1 MKDIGII
8 DTGLSNI
15 YSVINAFEML
25 GSSVGTL
32 KVKGDESNFRS
43 IILPGVGSFKNA
55 MGRLT
60 ESGLDDVIKQS
71 ILDGKPFLGI
81 CLGMQL
87 LLSSSEEFGITQ
99 GLNVVNGNVRKF
111 DFQSKD
117 IHIPHV
123 GWNEVIN
130 NNNMLLLKNIQLNSM
145 FYFVHSY
152 FVDLGDVKVITG
164 MTNYAEQ
171 KFISCF
177 EYENI
182 YATQFHPE
190 KSGKIGIEVC
200 KNFQKIIKN
209 S

>member
-15 YSVINAFEML
+15 YSVTNAFEML

-55 MGRLT
+55 MGRLS
-60 ESGLDDVIKQS
+60 ESGLDDAIKQS

-99 GLNVVNGNVRKF
+99 GLNIVNGKVKKF

-117 IHIPHV
+117 VHIPHV
-123 GWNEVIN
+123 GWNEVMH

-152 FVDLGDVKVITG
+152 FVDLSDSKVITG
-164 MTNYAEQ
+164 ITNYAEQ
-171 KFISCF
+171 KFISCL

-200 KNFQKIIKN
+200 KKFQKIIKN
-209 S
+209 N